1 MLEYDDDRSG
11 TFAALK
17 DIPEDKFI
25 VLGLI
30 TTKTGRLERMDD
42 LRQRVTTASKYFPLA
57 QLGVSTQ
64 CGFASSVL
72 GTRSRLKNRS
82 KSSNSSSG
90 LRVRFGDKGPSSLR
104 AVEIDVGPSGFDALI
119 VCLLATIQTP
129 VHQFGVVGSLFLIFH
144 VFARPTFL
152 KIIRN

>member
-1 MLEYDDDRSG
+1 LLEYDDDRAG

-30 TTKTGRLERMDD
+30 TTKTGQLERMDE

-72 GTRSRLKNRS
+72 GNPV
-82 KSSNSSSG
+82 SSDEQKQK
-90 LRVRFGDKGPSSLR
+90 LELVVR
-104 AVEIDVGPSGFDALI
+104 
-119 VCLLATIQTP
+119 T
-129 VHQFGVVGSLFLIFH
+129 
-144 VFARPTFL
+144 AREVWG
-152 KIIRN
+152 

>member
-1 MLEYDDDRSG
+1 MLEYDDDRAG

-42 LRQRVTTASKYFPLA
+42 LRRRITTASKYFPLA
-57 QLGVSTQ
+57 QLGLSTQ

-72 GTRSRLKNRS
+72 GNPISPEEQMQKLALVVKTTR
-82 KSSNSSSG
+82 
-90 LRVRFGDKGPSSLR
+90 
-104 AVEIDVGPSGFDALI
+104 EIWG
-119 VCLLATIQTP
+119 
-129 VHQFGVVGSLFLIFH
+129 
-144 VFARPTFL
+144 
-152 KIIRN
+152 